1 MTIGRL
7 LVVLCAIAIATPAH
21 AQSVEADVLFHD
33 GKALMKDGKIGE
45 ACDKFDAS
53 DRAEPSVGTE
63 LNLADCREKNGQLA
77 TSWAVFRKAAVA
89 AKTAGDSKREAE
101 ARRRA
106 SLLEPR
112 LAYLTI
118 LVPDASRIDGLQV
131 ARNGMAIDPELW
143 NQGVPVDPG
152 DYEISGQAPGHERWS
167 AHVKI
172 ASDTQKASV
181 EVPRMK
187 TFAEAA
193 RDAKPPPEVKPV
205 APPPVVAKPDESAQP
220 DATPSAFTGT
230 RKIAIAVAAVGV
242 IGIATGAVFGAKANS
257 LESQSD
263 ATCPTSVC
271 NDPHALQLNSD
282 AHSDARIAN
291 IGIIAG
297 GALVAGGVV
306 LWFIGAPKI
315 AHDEVAITPVLA
327 GGVLGLS
334 ATGSF

>member
-1 MTIGRL
+1 MTIAR
-7 LVVLCAIAIATPAH
+7 LVVLCAVVIATRAH
-21 AQSVEADVLFHD
+21 AQSVEAEVLFRD
-33 GKALMKDGKIGE
+33 GKALMKQGKIGA

-77 TSWAVFRKAAVA
+77 SAWAVFRKAAVA

-106 SLLEPR
+106 SSLEPR

-118 LVPDASRIDGLQV
+118 LVPDASRIDGLQI
-131 ARNGMAIDPELW
+131 ARNGTAIDPELW

-152 DYEISGQAPGHERWS
+152 DYDINGQAPGHERWS

-172 ASDTQKASV
+172 ASDGQKASV

-187 TFAEAA
+187 AFAE
-193 RDAKPPPEVKPV
+193 AKPPPAPAPAAPV
-205 APPPVVAKPDESAQP
+205 PVVDKPKPEP
-220 DATPSAFTGT
+220 EATPSAFTGT
-230 RKIAIAVAAVGV
+230 RKLAIAVAAVGIV
-242 IGIATGAVFGAKANS
+242 GIATGAVFGSKANTA
-257 LESQSD
+257 ENQSD
-263 ATCPTSVC
+263 ATCPTTVC

-282 AHSDARIAN
+282 AHSDALIAN
-291 IGIIAG
+291 IGLIAG

-306 LWFIGAPKI
+306 LWLVGGPTV
-315 AHDEVAITPVLA
+315 AHDEVSIAPMLA
-327 GGVLGLS
+327 RGALGLA

>member
-1 MTIGRL
+1 MTIAR
-7 LVVLCAIAIATPAH
+7 LVVLAAIVTATPAH
-21 AQSVEADVLFHD
+21 AQSVEAEVLFRD
-33 GKALMKDGKIGE
+33 GKTLMKDGKIGE

-89 AKTAGDSKREAE
+89 AKTAGDAKREAE

-106 SLLEPR
+106 SRLEPR

-131 ARNGMAIDPELW
+131 ARNGTTIDPELW

-167 AHVKI
+167 AHVTI
-172 ASDTQKASV
+172 ASDGQKASV
-181 EVPRMK
+181 EVPRVK
-187 TFAEAA
+187 PFAET
-193 RDAKPPPEVKPV
+193 KPASEPAPV
-205 APPPVVAKPDESAQP
+205 VPAPVVARPAQP
-220 DATPSAFTGT
+220 EATPTTFTSM

-242 IGIATGAVFGAKANS
+242 IGIATGAVFGSKANS
-257 LESQSD
+257 LETQSD

-271 NDPHALQLNSD
+271 NDPHALQLNLD
-282 AHSDARIAN
+282 AHSDARVAN

-306 LWFIGAPKI
+306 LWFVGAPRA

-327 GGVLGLS
+327 PGALGLS